1 MAIAQQLVGNTA
13 TTIYTSSGS
22 SATTVIFFMNDNASA
37 RTLDV
42 YIVPNGDSAGT
53 STQIIKSL
61 SIDAADTYILNI
73 EKIVLGNGDTIQAT
87 ASATSSIYATV
98 SYVGI

>member
-22 SATTVIFFMNDNASA
+22 SATTVIFFMNNDATA
-37 RTLDV
+37 KTLDV
-42 YIVPNGDSAGT
+42 YVVPNGGSAGT
-53 STQIIKSL
+53 STQIIKNL

-73 EKIVLGNGDTIQAT
+73 EKIVLSNGDTIQAT
-87 ASATSSIYATV
+87 ASAINSIYATI

>member
-1 MAIAQQLVGNTA
+1 MAIAQQLVSNSA

-22 SATTVIFFMNDNASA
+22 SATTVIFFMNNDASA

-42 YIVPNGDSAGT
+42 YVVPNGGSAGT
-53 STQIIKSL
+53 STQIIKNL

-73 EKIVLGNGDTIQAT
+73 EKIVLSNGDTIQAT
-87 ASATSSIYATV
+87 ASAINSIYATV